1 MEIYNKL
8 PEDIQHKFFMYFSHP
23 NAQNI
28 CRKNYD
34 NLLKELKE
42 YNAFKRDVMEK
53 IIAKSYIRFYDFIDM
68 LSVRF
73 SIGWYTTSVRWVYK
87 HNNKRIV
94 DYLQLEQSESSSS
107 LELS

>member
-53 IIAKSYIRFYDFIDM
+53 IIAQSYINYYDFIDM
-68 LSVRF
+68 RSVRF
-73 SIGWYTTSVRWVYK
+73 SIGWYTTSQRWVYK
-87 HNNKRIV
+87 HHNKRLLDFI
-94 DYLQLEQSESSSS
+94 QS
-107 LELS
+107 

>member
-1 MEIYNKL
+1 MEIYYKL

-28 CRKNYD
+28 RRKNND

-53 IIAKSYIRFYDFIDM
+53 IIAQSYINYYDFIDM
-68 LSVRF
+68 RSVRF
-73 SIGWYTTSVRWVYK
+73 SIGWYTTSQRWVYK
-87 HNNKRIV
+87 HHNKRLL
-94 DYLQLEQSESSSS
+94 DFLQS
-107 LELS
+107 